1 MATSICLDSYGL
13 ISSASEL
20 KVKPKRL
27 DHPNCDL
34 PCFEVALKQ
43 HAHLKMGLAP
53 LPVIISGDFIRYLQ
67 SKVSM

>member
-1 MATSICLDSYGL
+1 MAPSICFDIYRL

-34 PCFEVALKQ
+34 PSFEVALKL
-43 HAHLKMGLAP
+43 HALLKMGLEQ
-53 LPVIISGDFIRYLQ
+53 LPVIISGDFIHYLA
-67 SKVSM
+67 KVSM